1 MTTGVRETAVRSTGV
16 RATAVRATGVRG
28 AAVRGAAAR
37 STGAARPA
45 VRGLDRPRVRM
56 GLLLFGGI
64 ALLAGLDGAL
74 LLLGVSAPLMTARL
88 AEVHGPLMVF
98 GFVGTVVVLER
109 AVAARKAWG
118 YLSPAFL
125 GLGGIALISP
135 LPPTVGKLFFVIGSA
150 ILLGIYGEI
159 WHRQA
164 STSTAVQFLGAVLG
178 MVATVLWL
186 GGVPIPQLAPAM
198 TLYLVLT
205 IAGERLELARIS
217 PSVDARAELWL
228 LVAALGLTTATLV
241 ALFSPSTGYPFLGAG
256 MLGLTA
262 WLFSHDVATRLVRSR
277 GLPRYM
283 AACLLSGYVWLAV
296 VGGIWLV
303 GGPVYDG
310 PAYDAMLHAVFL
322 GFVISMIM
330 AHAPTILPAV
340 LRRPLPYR
348 PLMYVPVA
356 LLQVSLLARIVWG
369 DAGGSVQV
377 VQWAG
382 IANVA
387 AVLLFVLIAVTSVIV
402 GKPARAPRSGHTPKD
417 TP

>member
-1 MTTGVRETAVRSTGV
+1 
-16 RATAVRATGVRG
+16 
-28 AAVRGAAAR
+28 
-37 STGAARPA
+37 
-45 VRGLDRPRVRM
+45 M
-56 GLLLFGGI
+56 GLLLLGGI
-64 ALLAGLDGAL
+64 AMLAGLDGAL
-74 LLLGVSAPLMTARL
+74 LLLGVSAPVVTARF
-88 AEVHGPLMVF
+88 ADVHGPLMVF

-109 AVAARKAWG
+109 AVAARKVWG

-125 GLGGIALISP
+125 GVGGLALVSP
-135 LPPTVGKLFFVIGSA
+135 LPPTVGQLFFVVGSA

-159 WHRQA
+159 WRRQA

-178 MVATVLWL
+178 LVATVLWL
-186 GGVPIPQLAPAM
+186 GGVSIPQLAPAM

-228 LVAALGLTTATLV
+228 LLAAVALTTATLV
-241 ALFSPSTGYPFLGAG
+241 ALFLPAVGYPLLGAG
-256 MLGLTA
+256 LLGLTA

-303 GGPVYDG
+303 GGPVYEG
-310 PAYDAMLHAVFL
+310 PSYDAMLHAAFL

-348 PLMYVPVA
+348 PVMYVPVA
-356 LLQVSLLARIVWG
+356 LLHTSLLARTLWG
-369 DAGGSVQV
+369 DAWGSVQV

-382 IANVA
+382 IANVV
-387 AVLLFVLIAVTSVIV
+387 AVLVFVLIAVTSVIV
-402 GKPARAPRSGHTPKD
+402 GVPARVRARAATTARTPVANPDPTAKE

>member
-1 MTTGVRETAVRSTGV
+1 
-16 RATAVRATGVRG
+16 
-28 AAVRGAAAR
+28 
-37 STGAARPA
+37 
-45 VRGLDRPRVRM
+45 
-56 GLLLFGGI
+56 
-64 ALLAGLDGAL
+64 
-74 LLLGVSAPLMTARL
+74 
-88 AEVHGPLMVF
+88 
-98 GFVGTVVVLER
+98 
-109 AVAARKAWG
+109 
-118 YLSPAFL
+118 
-125 GLGGIALISP
+125 
-135 LPPTVGKLFFVIGSA
+135 
-150 ILLGIYGEI
+150 
-159 WHRQA
+159 
-164 STSTAVQFLGAVLG
+164 
-178 MVATVLWL
+178 
-186 GGVPIPQLAPAM
+186 M

-228 LVAALGLTTATLV
+228 LVAALCLTTATLV
-241 ALFSPSTGYPFLGAG
+241 ALFSPTTGYPFLGAG

-303 GGPVYDG
+303 GSAVYDG

-387 AVLLFVLIAVTSVIV
+387 AVLLFVLIPVTSVIV
-402 GKPARAPRSGHTPKD
+402 GVPARAPRSGPTSKD